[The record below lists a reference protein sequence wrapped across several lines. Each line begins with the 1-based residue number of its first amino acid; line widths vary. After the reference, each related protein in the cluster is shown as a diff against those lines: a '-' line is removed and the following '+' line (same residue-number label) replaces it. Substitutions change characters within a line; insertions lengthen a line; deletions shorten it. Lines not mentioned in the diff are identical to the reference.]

1 MSGSITLR
9 TPFKIQS
16 FESIEDSIMTIFPD
30 IEAYLQKQLIK
41 GIKKADLATL
51 VYSELELNFKL
62 FIVKNYTKDLDNYIQ
77 REAKHVSKEVMKDTL
92 LSTISITLNVSD
104 ESSRK
109 LSQNDYLFSLRKI
122 INNTKL

>member
-9 TPFKIQS
+9 TPFKIQN

-122 INNTKL
+122 INNTKF

>member
-1 MSGSITLR
+1 MSSSVTLR
-9 TPFKIQS
+9 TPFKIQN
-16 FESIEDSIMTIFPD
+16 FESIEDFIMTIFPD
-30 IEAYLQKQLIK
+30 LESYLQKQLIK

-51 VYSELELNFKL
+51 VYSELERNLKL

>member
-1 MSGSITLR
+1 M
-9 TPFKIQS
+9 
-16 FESIEDSIMTIFPD
+16 
-30 IEAYLQKQLIK
+30 
-41 GIKKADLATL
+41 ATL